1 MKRHKKCRQRSVQK
15 PETRPLITGLP
26 LTPQKHSDGVRPI
39 MVDLPLNSVK
49 HLPVSEQKRIEY
61 LLYHAKGSKN
71 RYKR

>member
-1 MKRHKKCRQRSVQK
+1 MKRHKKCRQKPVQK
-15 PETRPLITGLP
+15 PENRHLITGLP
-26 LTPQKHSDGVRPI
+26 LTPQKQPESVRPI

-61 LLYHAKGSKN
+61 YLYHAKGSKN